1 MSKETDQAIIVLS
14 IIAGCLETFRQTNSF
29 SRVDIRRTLAE
40 AFSATQH
47 AVLYWPGMNN
57 RPWVK
62 QQIEI
67 FKTFIMETDDRGYSS
82 CAIAAMCERL
92 ITDLLDVYQV
102 GRRRELLAPIAPKVK
117 FIHDFCDPHGLNFP
131 AYEKSDYLLDE
142 LYRLIGWGEFV

>member
-1 MSKETDQAIIVLS
+1 MSKESDQAIIVLS

-29 SRVDIRRTLAE
+29 ARVDIRQTIAD
-40 AFSATQH
+40 AFDATQN

-57 RPWVK
+57 RVWVK

-67 FKTFIMETDDRGYSS
+67 FKTFIRGTDDKGYSS

-92 ITDLLDVYQV
+92 ITDLREVYQV
-102 GRRRELLAPIAPKVK
+102 GRRRELLEPIAPKLKV
-117 FIHDFCDPHGLNFP
+117 IHGFCDPHGLNFP

-142 LYRLIGWGEFV
+142 LYRLIEWREYV